1 MCEKTPAELHD
12 FVLDGWD
19 FDRENFKSDY
29 DSYDQS
35 QGGAFLNFELR
46 KAAHFSVPLAVRQFY
61 AWVKTHAE
69 VFCGILA
76 IMRLSGEGP
85 TFDANT
91 ECNIAY
97 DALKHELTP
106 NVKAC
111 YGGDDL
117 ARDKNALVRPFW
129 RKLEPLF
136 TLKSKAEVLHQP
148 DFCGWLL
155 TRHGVVKEPEQL
167 YQSLQLGLR
176 LGKLDEIVPSY
187 SLDFS
192 YAYRLGDKLHD
203 IFNERQMAFHSAT
216 VRLMH
221 KLGVHAKVAGDHLPV
236 YHVRSDK
243 LLTRNRAAAPPKLDT
258 RCATTT
264 RRIASMAVL

>member
-1 MCEKTPAELHD
+1 
-12 FVLDGWD
+12 
-19 FDRENFKSDY
+19 
-29 DSYDQS
+29 
-35 QGGAFLNFELR
+35 
-46 KAAHFSVPLAVRQFY
+46 
-61 AWVKTHAE
+61 
-69 VFCGILA
+69 
-76 IMRLSGEGP
+76 
-85 TFDANT
+85 
-91 ECNIAY
+91 
-97 DALKHELTP
+97 
-106 NVKAC
+106 
-111 YGGDDL
+111 
-117 ARDKNALVRPFW
+117 
-129 RKLEPLF
+129 
-136 TLKSKAEVLHQP
+136 VLHQP